1 MLFFR
6 RCFNIFS
13 PSNRLGILSSLF
25 AHRKSKSSA
34 AVVEQRKKCAKVQ
47 TQNKYDERE
56 SEKYV
61 IQHREKKRETNH
73 FDDWHARNNLKK

>member
-1 MLFFR
+1 M
-6 RCFNIFS
+6 NS
-13 PSNRLGILSSLF
+13 G
-25 AHRKSKSSA
+25 
-34 AVVEQRKKCAKVQ
+34 KKCAKVQ

-73 FDDWHARNNLKK
+73 FDDWHARNNLKKMMMMMKT